1 MQNLRGMFVTRFF
14 IRRMNTRK
22 PHLYKKSSIAGNAG
36 DGEFLALPAF
46 DKATGIIHAFTT
58 RHGGL
63 GARNNGI
70 KQPEDWKA
78 VARSFGIRMDR
89 VVTVSQAHGENIIT
103 VDDLNVRDVRTVQAD
118 AMITAVPGI
127 AIGVETADCVPVLL
141 FDPVKPA
148 VAAVHA
154 GWRSTVKKIVQKAV
168 HRMYE
173 EFGSEPTRMIAAI
186 GPAIGP
192 ECYEVDEPVMGP
204 VREAF
209 SFWKE
214 VATPRKNDRWSLDL
228 AKANKLELMQLGLAE
243 RNVHMLGLCTSCR
256 GDLFYSFRAE
266 GRTGRML
273 SVIMIKP

>member
-1 MQNLRGMFVTRFF
+1 MKTVRSQHNKCAGSGKVRDDGL
-14 IRRMNTRK
+14 
-22 PHLYKKSSIAGNAG
+22 LSIP
-36 DGEFLALPAF
+36 AL
-46 DKATGIIHAFTT
+46 DKATGMLHAFTT
-58 RHGGL
+58 RQGGL

-70 KQPEDWKA
+70 RHPDDWTA
-78 VARSFGIRMDR
+78 VASAFGVCRDR
-89 VVTVSQAHGENIIT
+89 VVTVNQVHGENIVT
-103 VDDLNVRDVRTVQAD
+103 VDDLNVRDVRIVHAD
-118 AMITAVPGI
+118 AMMTDVPGI

-141 FDPVKPA
+141 FDPMKPA

-168 HRMYE
+168 HRMHE
-173 EFGSEPTRMIAAI
+173 KFGSEPARLIAAI

-192 ECYEVDEPVMGP
+192 ECYEVDEVVMGP

-214 VATPRKNDRWSLDL
+214 VSTPRGNDRWGLDL
-228 AKANKLELMQLGLAE
+228 AKANKLELLQIGLAE
-243 RNVHMLGLCTSCR
+243 KNVHALGLCTSCR
-256 GDLFYSFRAE
+256 RDLFYSFRAE